1 MKSVAELLNYKQ
13 KNKDMDEFIKVP
25 MSEKLAYCFGDPALT
40 LMYTMTTTLL
50 IYFYTNVVGI
60 SAGSVGMIML
70 VSRVFD
76 GFSDVLMGTIIDRT
90 HSKYGKSRIWILRL
104 AVPYALAAIVLFTMP
119 GMGPKGKVVYAFVT
133 YNIMNTVVYTA
144 ISQPFHALGSLMSRD
159 RRERD
164 VICNIRMI
172 LSITASMVITAFTLP
187 LINKVAALIGNE
199 QAAWILVT
207 AVYAV
212 ISVFVLLNTYATCTE
227 RVQTAQKSKDNI
239 PFWTALKA
247 TVSNPYFLIALGL
260 MLFYTVYQ
268 IIIGTDLTYYCQ
280 YVLNDV
286 DLVMPLSASEKIAT
300 IVGIALLPK
309 LLPKFGKRNLI
320 CAGCIFGVAGQLLF
334 LMNIT
339 SIPLGVLTCI
349 MRGFGIAPF
358 YGVQYSLPSDA
369 IEYGQ
374 WKTGLRIE
382 GLMFSSMSMGQK
394 AGSGFTSAIMGSI
407 LSWAAFDGL
416 KATAAE
422 QTAEAI
428 AVIKGFYLYVPIAIW
443 LLMFLIALCYR
454 LDKKYDQMMREL
466 IAREGKADAEVPE
479 LADDLDSAQHGG
491 LAGESGKYSNQ
502 INIAIGRLY
511 GASGRKIAEALA
523 KELKCRVYDRQ
534 IICMLGERFGM
545 ESASIENLQ
554 KYLDSYNEGET
565 LTFSPYSMPGA
576 GVAEDVVDTRV
587 FEEQSRLIL
596 KLAKK
601 EPGIFLGRCA
611 NFVLAKLPHTYS
623 FFIYADDDYREKEGQ
638 EYYQGQTLAELKER
652 DEKRNEYYLR
662 YTGTKRNDPKCY
674 DMVVNVGKTGVEGAV
689 QMILDYV
696 RKKEQQI

>member
-1 MKSVAELLNYKQ
+1 MKSAAELLNYKQ

-25 MSEKLAYCFGDPALT
+25 LSEKLAYCFGDPALT

-119 GMGPKGKVVYAFVT
+119 GMGPTGKVIYAFVT

-172 LSITASMVITAFTLP
+172 LSITASMIITAFTLP
-187 LINKVAALIGNE
+187 LINKVAALINNE

-207 AVYAV
+207 TVYAV

-227 RVQTAQKSKDNI
+227 RVQTAQKSKENI

-247 TVSNPYFLIALGL
+247 TVTNPYFLIALGL

-300 IVGIALLPK
+300 IIGIALLPK
-309 LLPKFGKRNLI
+309 LLPRFGKRNLI
-320 CAGCIFGVAGQLLF
+320 CAGCILGVAGQLLF

-339 SIPLGVLTCI
+339 SVPLGVLTCI

-394 AGSGFTSAIMGSI
+394 AGSGFTSAIMGAV
-407 LSWAAFDGL
+407 LSMAAFDGL

-428 AVIKGFYLYVPIAIW
+428 TVIKTFYLYVPIAIW
-443 LLMFLIALCYR
+443 LIMFLIALCYK
-454 LDKKYDQMMREL
+454 LDKQYDRMMKEL
-466 IAREGKADAEVPE
+466 IAREGKAEGADAGVSETEKEISYLSHP
-479 LADDLDSAQHGG
+479 D
-491 LAGESGKYSNQ
+491 KYNNR

-534 IICMLGERFGM
+534 IICMLGEEFGM
-545 ESASIENLQ
+545 ESTEIGNLQ
-554 KYLDSYNEGET
+554 KYLDSYNENQA

-576 GVAEDVVDTRV
+576 GVVEDVADSRV
-587 FEEQSRLIL
+587 FEEQSKLIL
-596 KLAKK
+596 KLAKTA
-601 EPGIFLGRCA
+601 PGIFLGRCA
-611 NFVLAKLPHTYS
+611 NFVLAEMEHTYS
-623 FFIYADDDYREKEGQ
+623 FFIYADDEYREREGQ
-638 EYYQGQTLAELKER
+638 EYYQGQTLAELKKR
-652 DEKRNEYYLR
+652 DEKRNEYYLQF
-662 YTGTKRNDPKCY
+662 TGTKRDDPKCY
-674 DMVVNVGKTGVEGAV
+674 DMVINVGKTGVNGAV

-696 RKKEQQI
+696 EKKEEG

>member
-13 KNKDMDEFIKVP
+13 KGKDMDEFVKVP
-25 MSEKLAYCFGDPALT
+25 VPEKLAYCFGDPALT

-60 SAGSVGMIML
+60 SAGAVGMIML

-104 AVPYALAAIVLFTMP
+104 AVPYALAAVVLFTMP
-119 GMGPKGKVVYAFVT
+119 NMGPTGKVIYAFVT

-172 LSITASMVITAFTLP
+172 LSITASMIITAFTLP
-187 LINKVAALIGNE
+187 LINKVAALIQNE
-199 QAAWILVT
+199 QAAWIAVT
-207 AVYAV
+207 AGYAIV
-212 ISVFVLLNTYATCTE
+212 SVFVLLNTYATCTE

-247 TVSNPYFLIALGL
+247 TVTNPYFLIALGL

-280 YVLNDV
+280 YVLGNV

-300 IVGIALLPK
+300 IVGIAMLPK
-309 LLPKFGKRNLI
+309 LLPRFGKRNMI
-320 CAGCIFGVAGQLLF
+320 CAGCLLGIAGQLLF
-334 LMNIT
+334 LLNST
-339 SIPLGVLTCI
+339 SIPLGIATCM

-394 AGSGFTSAIMGSI
+394 AGSGFTSAIMGAI
-407 LSWAAFDGL
+407 LSMAAFDGL

-428 AVIKGFYLYVPIAIW
+428 QAIKAFYLYVPVAIW
-443 LLMFLIALCYR
+443 VIMFLIALCYK
-454 LDKKYDQMMREL
+454 LDKKYDQMMQEL
-466 IAREGKADAEVPE
+466 ITRESGNAKADEIQLPKGKE
-479 LADDLDSAQHGG
+479 SA
-491 LAGESGKYSNQ
+491 NQ
-502 INIAIGRLY
+502 VNIAIGRLY

-523 KELKCRVYDRQ
+523 ERLECKVYDRQ
-534 IICMLGERFGM
+534 IICILGERLGM
-545 ESASIENLQ
+545 ESSNIENLQ
-554 KYLDSYNEGET
+554 KYLDSYNEKEA
-565 LTFSPYSMPGA
+565 LIFSPYSVPAA
-576 GVAEDVVDTRV
+576 GVAEDVVDSRM
-587 FEEQSRLIL
+587 FEEQSKVITA
-596 KLAKK
+596 LAKK
-601 EPGIFLGRCA
+601 APGIFLGRCA
-611 NFVLAKLPHTYS
+611 NFVLAGQPHTYS
-623 FFIYADDDYREKEGQ
+623 FFIYADDTYREREGR
-638 EYYQGQTLAELKER
+638 EYYQGQTLAQLKAR
-652 DEKRNEYYLR
+652 DEKRNEYYQR
-662 YTGTKRNDPKCY
+662 YTGTQRDDPKRY
-674 DMVVNVGKTGVEGAV
+674 DLVINVGKTGVDGAV
-689 QMILDYV
+689 QMILTYV
-696 RKKEQQI
+696 QKKEEVKE

>member
-13 KNKDMDEFIKVP
+13 KDKDMDEFIQVP
-25 MSEKLAYCFGDPALT
+25 MPEKLAYCFGDPALT

-60 SAGSVGMIML
+60 SAGAVGMIML

-104 AVPYALAAIVLFTMP
+104 AVPYALAAVVLFTMP
-119 GMGPKGKVVYAFVT
+119 NMGAVGKVIYAFVT

-164 VICNIRMI
+164 VICNIRMV
-172 LSITASMVITAFTLP
+172 LSITASMIITAFTLP
-187 LINKVAALIGNE
+187 LINQVAGMIQNE

-207 AVYAV
+207 AVYAT
-212 ISVFVLLNTYATCTE
+212 ISVFVLLNTYMTCTE
-227 RVQTAQKSKDNI
+227 RVQTAQKSKEDI
-239 PFWTALKA
+239 PFFTALKA
-247 TVSNPYFLIALGL
+247 TVTNPYFLIALGL

-300 IVGIALLPK
+300 IIGIAMLPK
-309 LLPKFGKRNLI
+309 LLPKYGKRNLI
-320 CAGCIFGVAGQLLF
+320 CAGCLMGIAGQLLF

-339 SIPLGVLTCI
+339 SIPLGVVTCI

-394 AGSGFTSAIMGSI
+394 AGSGFTSAIMGAV
-407 LSWAAFDGL
+407 LSMAAFDGL

-422 QTAEAI
+422 QTPQAI
-428 AVIKGFYLYVPIAIW
+428 GVIKMFYLYVPIAVWMI
-443 LLMFLIALCYR
+443 MFLIAMCYK
-454 LDKKYDQMMREL
+454 LDKKYDRMMKEL
-466 IAREGKADAEVPE
+466 IARESGVSEGTDAQARVSE
-479 LADDLDSAQHGG
+479 GG
-491 LAGESGKYSNQ
+491 NQ

-511 GASGRKIAEALA
+511 GASGRAIAEALA
-523 KELKCRVYDRQ
+523 KELQCHVYDRQ
-534 IICMLGERFGM
+534 IICMMGEKFGM
-545 ESASIENLQ
+545 ESADVDGLK
-554 KYLDSYNEGET
+554 KYLDSYNENGAM
-565 LTFSPYSMPGA
+565 TFAPYTVPGA
-576 GVAEDVVDTRV
+576 GVAEDIIDSRV
-587 FEEQSRLIL
+587 FEEQSKIIL
-596 KLAKK
+596 RLAKK
-601 EPGIFLGRCA
+601 APGVFLGRCA
-611 NFVLAKLPHTYS
+611 NFVLAELPHTYS
-623 FFIYADDDYREKEGQ
+623 FFIYADDAYREKEGQ
-638 EYYQGQTLAELKER
+638 KEEPAQTLAKLKER
-652 DEKRNEYYLR
+652 NEKRNEYYLR
-662 YTGTKRNDPKCY
+662 YTGTKRNDPRSY
-674 DMVVNVGKTGVEGAV
+674 DLMINIGKTGIDGAV
-689 QMILDYV
+689 KMILAYV
-696 RKKEQQI
+696 KDREKQ

>member
-1 MKSVAELLNYKQ
+1 MKSAAELLNFKQ

-25 MSEKLAYCFGDPALT
+25 MPEKLAYCFGDPALT

-60 SAGSVGMIML
+60 SAGAVGMIML

-104 AVPYALAAIVLFTMP
+104 AVPYALAAVVLFTMP
-119 GMGPKGKVVYAFVT
+119 NMGPTGKVIYAFVT

-164 VICNIRMI
+164 VICNIRMV
-172 LSITASMVITAFTLP
+172 LSITASMIITAFTLP
-187 LINKVAALIGNE
+187 LINQVAQVTGNE
-199 QAAWILVT
+199 QAAWIFVT

-212 ISVFVLLNTYATCTE
+212 ISVFVLLNTYMTCTE
-227 RVQTAQKSKDNI
+227 RVQTAQKSRENI

-247 TVSNPYFLIALGL
+247 TITNPYFLIALGL

-300 IVGIALLPK
+300 IIGIAMLPRLLPK
-309 LLPKFGKRNLI
+309 YGKRNLI
-320 CAGCIFGVAGQLLF
+320 CAGCLLGIAGQLLF

-339 SIPLGVLTCI
+339 SIPLGVVTCI

-394 AGSGFTSAIMGSI
+394 AGSGFTSAIMGAV
-407 LSWAAFDGL
+407 LSMAAFDGL

-422 QTAEAI
+422 QTPEAI
-428 AVIKGFYLYVPIAIW
+428 SVIKMFYLHVPIAVW
-443 LLMFLIALCYR
+443 VLMFLIALCYR

-466 IAREGKADAEVPE
+466 IARESKA
-479 LADDLDSAQHGG
+479 ADGSDGRVQASKDG
-491 LAGESGKYSNQ
+491 NQ

-511 GASGRKIAEALA
+511 GASGKAIAEGLA
-523 KELKCRVYDRQ
+523 KELNCHVYDRQ

-545 ESASIENLQ
+545 ESSDLDGLK
-554 KYLDSYNEGET
+554 KYLDSYNENGT
-565 LTFSPYSMPGA
+565 VTFSPYAVPGA
-576 GVAEDVVDTRV
+576 GVAEDIMDSRM
-587 FEEQSRLIL
+587 FEEQSKIIL

-601 EPGIFLGRCA
+601 APGIFLGRCA
-611 NFVLAKLPHTYS
+611 NFVLAELPHTYS
-623 FFIYADDDYREKEGQ
+623 FFIYADDAYREEEGKKEDPA
-638 EYYQGQTLAELKER
+638 QTLAKLKER

-662 YTGTKRNDPKCY
+662 YTGSKRNDPTSY
-674 DMVVNVGKTGVEGAV
+674 DLVINVSRTGVAGAV
-689 QMILDYV
+689 RMILAYV
-696 RKKEQQI
+696 NDRESE

>member
-1 MKSVAELLNYKQ
+1 MRSVAELLNYKQ
-13 KNKDMDEFIKVP
+13 KGKDMDEFIKVP

-104 AVPYALAAIVLFTMP
+104 AVPYALAAVVLFTMP
-119 GMGPKGKVVYAFVT
+119 GMGPKGKIVYAFVT

-172 LSITASMVITAFTLP
+172 LSITASMIITAFTLP
-187 LINKVAALIGNE
+187 LINKVAAVIRNE

-212 ISVFVLLNTYATCTE
+212 ISVFVLLNTYMTCTE
-227 RVQTAQKSKDNI
+227 RVQTAQKSKEDI

-247 TVSNPYFLIALGL
+247 TVTNPYFLIALGL

-300 IVGIALLPK
+300 IIGIAMLPR
-309 LLPKFGKRNLI
+309 LLPKFGKRKLI
-320 CAGCIFGVAGQLLF
+320 CAGCALGIAGQLIF

-339 SIPLGVLTCI
+339 SVPLGVFTCI

-394 AGSGFTSAIMGSI
+394 AGSGFTSAIMGAI
-407 LSWAAFDGL
+407 LSMAAFDGL
-416 KATAAE
+416 KATAVE

-428 AVIKGFYLYVPIAIW
+428 GVIKAFYLYVPIAIW
-443 LLMFLIALCYR
+443 AVMFLIALCYR
-454 LDKKYDQMMREL
+454 LDKKYDQMMQEL
-466 IAREGKADAEVPE
+466 IARENSKVT
-479 LADDLDSAQHGG
+479 ADDVEV
-491 LAGESGKYSNQ
+491 LAANESGNQ
-502 INIAIGRLY
+502 INIALGRLY
-511 GASGRKIAEALA
+511 GASGGKIAEELA
-523 KELKCRVYDRQ
+523 KQLGCRVYDRQ
-534 IICMLGERFGM
+534 IICLLGERLGM
-545 ESASIENLQ
+545 ESSNIENLQ
-554 KYLDSYNEGET
+554 KYLESYNEKEV
-565 LTFSPYSMPGA
+565 LTFSPYSVPAA
-576 GVAEDVVDTRV
+576 GVAEDIVDSRM
-587 FEEQSRLIL
+587 FEEQSKIITA
-596 KLAKK
+596 LAKK
-601 EPGIFLGRCA
+601 APGVFLGRCA
-611 NFVLAKLPHTYS
+611 NFVLAELPHTYS
-623 FFIYADDDYREKEGQ
+623 FFIYADDEYREKEGQ
-638 EYYQGQTLAELKER
+638 EYYQSQTLAQLKER
-652 DEKRNEYYLR
+652 DEKRNEYYQR
-662 YTGTKRNDPKCY
+662 FTGTRRDDPKCY
-674 DMVVNVGKTGVEGAV
+674 DMMINVGKTGVGGAV
-689 QMILDYV
+689 QMILEYV
-696 RKKEQQI
+696 QKKETERSQ

>member
-13 KNKDMDEFIKVP
+13 KKKDMDEFIKVP
-25 MSEKLAYCFGDPALT
+25 VSEKLAYCFGDPALT

-119 GMGPKGKVVYAFVT
+119 GLGPAGKVIYAFVT

-164 VICNIRMI
+164 VICNIRMV

-187 LINKVAALIGNE
+187 LINKVAVMTGNE
-199 QAAWILVT
+199 QAAWIIVT
-207 AVYAV
+207 TVYAV
-212 ISVFVLLNTYATCTE
+212 VSVFVLLNTYATCTE
-227 RVQTAQKSKDNI
+227 RVQTAQKSKENI

-247 TVSNPYFLIALGL
+247 TVTNPYFLIALGL

-300 IVGIALLPK
+300 IIGIALLPR
-309 LLPKFGKRNLI
+309 LLPRFGKRSLI
-320 CAGCIFGVAGQLLF
+320 CTGCLLGIAGQLLF

-339 SIPLGVLTCI
+339 SVPLGVLTCI

-394 AGSGFTSAIMGSI
+394 AGSGFTSAVMGAV

-422 QTAEAI
+422 QTKEAI
-428 AVIKGFYLYVPIAIW
+428 AVIKVFYLYVPIAIW
-443 LLMFLIALCYR
+443 LIMFLIALCYK
-454 LDKKYDQMMREL
+454 LDKKYDRMMKEL
-466 IAREGKADAEVPE
+466 IARESGAGDGISQEGQAGADE
-479 LADDLDSAQHGG
+479 H
-491 LAGESGKYSNQ
+491 SGQ

-511 GASGRKIAEALA
+511 GASGRKIAEMLA
-523 KELKCRVYDRQ
+523 KRLGCRVYDRQ
-534 IICMLGERFGM
+534 IICMLGEKFGM
-545 ESASIENLQ
+545 ESTEISNLQ
-554 KYLDSYNEGET
+554 KYLDSYNENER
-565 LTFSPYSMPGA
+565 LTFSPYAVPGA
-576 GVAEDVVDTRV
+576 GVAEDIVDSRV
-587 FEEQSRLIL
+587 FEEQSKLIL
-596 KLAKK
+596 SLAKK
-601 EPGIFLGRCA
+601 GSGIFLGRCA
-611 NFVLAKLPHTYS
+611 NYILAELPHTYS
-623 FFIYADDDYREKEGQ
+623 FFIYADDEYRKREGQ

-662 YTGTKRNDPKCY
+662 FTGAKRDDPKCY
-674 DMVVNVGKTGVEGAV
+674 DMVINVGKTGVEGAV
-689 QMILDYV
+689 EMILDYV
-696 RKKEQQI
+696 EKKEKDKKVLQK